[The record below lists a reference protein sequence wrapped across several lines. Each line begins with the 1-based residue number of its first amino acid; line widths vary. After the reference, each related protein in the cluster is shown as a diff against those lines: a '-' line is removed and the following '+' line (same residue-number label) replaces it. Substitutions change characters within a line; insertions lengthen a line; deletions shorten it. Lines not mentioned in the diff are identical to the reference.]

1 MNRRGAEDAEEN
13 RDSDDTEARDTC
25 FLRVLS
31 CLCGEIVW
39 LQNVNK
45 IHDSQW
51 LEANMTYEIEAHV
64 KRDSLKVILGEMRSV
79 IVAFSGGVDSSYLAV
94 EAQRALGDRALAV
107 TGESPSYPDY
117 QRQMALDVVKRFGLR
132 HEFVKTEEITNAAY
146 LANNPDRCFH
156 CKSELYSRLERLAKE
171 KSISVIVDGANAD
184 DLGDY
189 RPGRQAAK
197 LAGVRSP
204 LEEAALTKEE
214 IRLLSRELDLPT
226 ADEPASACLSSRIPY
241 QTPITIENLST
252 VEKGESLLRG
262 LGFRHMRVRHHDA
275 LVRLEFSP
283 EELPRALTES
293 MRRDLTTAFRALGFK
308 FVTIDLEGY
317 RTGSLNEVL

>member
-1 MNRRGAEDAEEN
+1 
-13 RDSDDTEARDTC
+13 
-25 FLRVLS
+25 
-31 CLCGEIVW
+31 
-39 LQNVNK
+39 
-45 IHDSQW
+45 
-51 LEANMTYEIEAHV
+51 MTFETEAHV
-64 KRDSLKVILGEMRSV
+64 KRDSLQALLGEMRSV

-94 EAQRALGDRALAV
+94 EAQRTLGDRALAV

-117 QRQMALDVVKRFGLR
+117 QRQMALDVAQKFGLR
-132 HEFVKTEEITNAAY
+132 HEFVKTEEITSAAY

-156 CKSELYSRLERLAKE
+156 CKSELYSRLEQLAKE
-171 KSISVIVDGANAD
+171 KSIPVIVDGANAD

-189 RPGRQAAK
+189 RPGRRAAK

-204 LEEAALTKEE
+204 LEEAALTKRE
-214 IRLLSRELDLPT
+214 IRLLSRELGLPT

-252 VEKGESLLRG
+252 VEKGESMLRH
-262 LGFRHMRVRHHDA
+262 LGFHHMRVRHHDS

-283 EELPRALTES
+283 EELPRALTET
-293 MRRDLTTAFRALGFK
+293 MRRELTTAFRALGYK

>member
-1 MNRRGAEDAEEN
+1 
-13 RDSDDTEARDTC
+13 
-25 FLRVLS
+25 
-31 CLCGEIVW
+31 
-39 LQNVNK
+39 
-45 IHDSQW
+45 
-51 LEANMTYEIEAHV
+51 MTIETEAHV
-64 KRDSLKVILGEMRSV
+64 KRDSLQVILGEMGSV

-94 EAQRALGDRALAV
+94 EAQRTLGDRALAV

-117 QRQMALDVVKRFGLR
+117 QRQMALDVALRFGLR
-132 HEFVKTEEITNAAY
+132 HEFVKTEEITSASY

-156 CKSELYSRLERLAKE
+156 CKTELYSRLERLAKE
-171 KSISVIVDGANAD
+171 KSIPVIVDGANAD

-204 LEEAALTKEE
+204 LEEAKLTKQE
-214 IRLLSRELDLPT
+214 IRLLSRELGLPT

-241 QTPITIENLST
+241 RTPITIENLST
-252 VEKGESLLRG
+252 VEKGESVLRS

-283 EELPRALTES
+283 EELPRALTET
-293 MRRDLTTAFRALGFK
+293 MRRDLTTAFRALGYK